1 MLTLS
6 LSDPIIQ
13 SILVIIGVPVVLI
26 LTSLYYKL
34 IRKILIKFFNMS
46 TLPGYDMDDTNI
58 TAIMIS
64 VFTILFVVLFIIFR
78 K

>member
-6 LSDPIIQ
+6 LSDPIIE
-13 SILVIIGVPVVLI
+13 SILILIGVPIVLI

-34 IRKILIKFFNMS
+34 IRKILIKFFNMY
-46 TLPGYDMDDTNI
+46 TCPGYDTDTNI

>member
-13 SILVIIGVPVVLI
+13 SILVIIGVPIVLI

-34 IRKILIKFFNMS
+34 IRKILIKFFNMCI
-46 TLPGYDMDDTNI
+46 LPGYDTDTNI

-64 VFTILFVVLFIIFR
+64 VFTILFVILFIIFR

>member
-1 MLTLS
+1 MITFS

-13 SILVIIGVPVVLI
+13 SILVIIGVPIVLI

-34 IRKILIKFFNMS
+34 IRKILIKFFNMC
-46 TLPGYDMDDTNI
+46 TRPGYDTDTNI

-78 K
+78 R

>member
-1 MLTLS
+1 MLILS
-6 LSDPIIQ
+6 LSDPIIE
-13 SILVIIGVPVVLI
+13 SILILIGVPIVLI

-34 IRKILIKFFNMS
+34 IRKILIEFFNMS
-46 TLPGYDMDDTNI
+46 TLPGYDTDTNI

-64 VFTILFVVLFIIFR
+64 VFTILFVILFIIFR

>member
-34 IRKILIKFFNMS
+34 IRKILIKFFNMCAR
-46 TLPGYDMDDTNI
+46 PEYDTDTNI

-78 K
+78 R